1 MNIEKIKTFLGGKS
15 VLEMYNDLIMVGCSH
30 DKSLTII
37 ETITDKILVRFEDLH
52 FMDHPVN
59 FDNKKRIQARGIING
74 QWYSVVGG
82 PHLGG
87 DGINTFEVWTE
98 KLEDQKSGPIPYI
111 SKEEVEK
118 IIIDLY

>member
-1 MNIEKIKTFLGGKS
+1 MNIEKVKTFLGNKS
-15 VLEMYNDLIMVGCSH
+15 VLEMYNDLIMVGCTH

-37 ETITDKILVRFEDLH
+37 ETITDKILVRFVDLQ
-52 FMDHPVN
+52 FMDHPIN
-59 FDNKKRIQARGIING
+59 FDNKKRIHAKGEING
-74 QWYSVVGG
+74 KWYSVAGG

-98 KLEDQKSGPIPYI
+98 KLEDQKSGPIPHI